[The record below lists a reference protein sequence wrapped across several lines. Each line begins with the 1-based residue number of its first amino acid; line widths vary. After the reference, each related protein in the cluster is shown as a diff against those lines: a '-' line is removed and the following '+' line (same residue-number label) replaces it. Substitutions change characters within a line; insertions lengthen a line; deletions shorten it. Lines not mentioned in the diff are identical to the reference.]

1 MKKINENIKSG
12 NFELSKGHQPFMK
25 VPKGGSSCANCKF
38 LSEDKL
44 HCVQQDFIN
53 WNETSLLP
61 QPIDEYCSDWYE
73 PSEEYLAK
81 GGNITF
87 NKYKKEYN
95 GDGSVFR
102 PFDLRMEFPELV
114 YNNFPTQKQIE
125 KLNKWLRDNKDKYVQ
140 MYHGTPFENKQRI
153 LEKGILPTTYS
164 RRHSQQS
171 ESGYVYLSVFPT
183 MSKVFADM
191 ANVYSKEKNVVFVAT
206 IQIMDLKPDT
216 DQLKNK
222 RIHGQDLSIGD
233 TLAESIIYGHGARV
247 KGKVDRNVI
256 RWIDESDTEYFKHG
270 GTLYNGIKVPKTVN
284 PRMVISAFANPI
296 DESKVEEY
304 TEKMRD
310 MMLSHDF
317 PPITGFPTVIDESD
331 VGDYFLSG
339 DEITEEHIGKQAWKV
354 WDGHHRTLAAINANL
369 PYIEV
374 ELEKAAVTDM
384 DEYLENGG
392 KLKCDFDKETKS
404 CSNACNMENG
414 GQIKSFKSPN
424 DLVALRYFDGNEEL
438 GHLVYYASNESISI
452 GLNEDPYNFKN
463 EMYIEFLEVKEEH
476 RGKGIAKKLLNR
488 AIQDAKELGIEV
500 ITLRRDSGLGCNY
513 GSDYDN
519 YLKKIYSSVGFVQTW
534 TQKEFEES
542 NGEKNICAMHL
553 VVSESKFNSG
563 GQLPSIIK
571 YARIKPIREGGEE
584 RVVRVSPDSVGGF
597 VAGYVIY
604 YPAKSNN
611 KVAYFNKSDFQN
623 LLDDGSYTLFNTIEQ
638 AQSSKPMEIDIEEQL
653 KIRQR
658 MRSLLKLLK
667 YKTTDETGMTKEDRF
682 IDRVVQLIYDGKDFK
697 SKLDIERIAE
707 NEFEF
712 EDKRK
717 VRELTEYAVLSVGR
731 EISKV
736 YGNDVT
742 VAYKKMVSLYS
753 NQPYSTHRTGTS
765 VNLGQFSTPLPMSY
779 LMGCYVGIN
788 IPSDKVY
795 FEPTGGNGSL
805 TVAGNVEDFV
815 INELDMHRYNN
826 LLKENYKLV
835 LNQDATKKF
844 DFDFKFDGMLANPPF
859 ATTKTDIIV
868 GGFHISGLEQQIIVN
883 SLMYLKDKAKTAF
896 IIGGH
901 TEFDEEGR
909 IKSKKDRAFLSYLFK
924 HYYMDDVINING
936 SLYGRQGTTYPIRII
951 LLAAKKSEPSG
962 FYPLRNEALGKFEPF
977 SVKVIDTFDEL
988 FKRTE
993 KYIQKSL

>member
-1 MKKINENIKSG
+1 MDLMKTINENIKSG
-12 NFELSKGHQPFMK
+12 DFELSKGHQPFMK
-25 VPKGGSSCANCKF
+25 VPKGGSSCSNCKF
-38 LSEDKL
+38 LSEDKKN
-44 HCVQQDFIN
+44 CVNKYFIE
-53 WNETSLLP
+53 WYGKSELP
-61 QPIDEYCSDWYE
+61 QPIDEYCSDFYE

-81 GGNITF
+81 GGELKFYSDCVGYPVLSDLEHIIDNEKEITYKTF
-87 NKYKKEYN
+87 VANVNKEDRLMLERRLGYGKDFPITK
-95 GDGSVFR
+95 DWHVRFFR
-102 PFDLRMEFPELV
+102 SKDEDNNTV
-114 YNNFPTQKQIE
+114 YF
-125 KLNKWLRDNKDKYVQ
+125 
-140 MYHGTPFENKQRI
+140 M
-153 LEKGILPTTYS
+153 
-164 RRHSQQS
+164 RHSAIEYVFSPKSSGMFCQTDDDY
-171 ESGYVYLSVFPT
+171 ES
-183 MSKVFADM
+183 
-191 ANVYSKEKNVVFVAT
+191 
-206 IQIMDLKPDT
+206 
-216 DQLKNK
+216 
-222 RIHGQDLSIGD
+222 
-233 TLAESIIYGHGARV
+233 
-247 KGKVDRNVI
+247 
-256 RWIDESDTEYFKHG
+256 
-270 GTLYNGIKVPKTVN
+270 
-284 PRMVISAFANPI
+284 
-296 DESKVEEY
+296 
-304 TEKMRD
+304 
-310 MMLSHDF
+310 
-317 PPITGFPTVIDESD
+317 
-331 VGDYFLSG
+331 
-339 DEITEEHIGKQAWKV
+339 
-354 WDGHHRTLAAINANL
+354 
-369 PYIEV
+369 
-374 ELEKAAVTDM
+374 
-384 DEYLENGG
+384 GG

-404 CSNACNMENG
+404 CNNACNMEN
-414 GQIKSFKSPN
+414 
-424 DLVALRYFDGNEEL
+424 
-438 GHLVYYASNESISI
+438 
-452 GLNEDPYNFKN
+452 
-463 EMYIEFLEVKEEH
+463 
-476 RGKGIAKKLLNR
+476 
-488 AIQDAKELGIEV
+488 
-500 ITLRRDSGLGCNY
+500 
-513 GSDYDN
+513 
-519 YLKKIYSSVGFVQTW
+519 
-534 TQKEFEES
+534 
-542 NGEKNICAMHL
+542 
-553 VVSESKFNSG
+553 G

-584 RVVRVSPDSVGGF
+584 RIVRVSPDTVGGF

-951 LLAAKKSEPSG
+951 LLAAKKSEPNG

>member
-25 VPKGGSSCANCKF
+25 VPKGGSSCSNCKF
-38 LSEDKL
+38 LSEDKKN
-44 HCVQQDFIN
+44 CVNKHFIE
-53 WNETSLLP
+53 WYGKSELP
-61 QPIDEYCSDWYE
+61 QPIDEYCSDFYE

-81 GGNITF
+81 GGELKFYSDCVGYPVLSDLEHIIDNEKEITYKTF
-87 NKYKKEYN
+87 VANVNKEDRLMLERRLGYGKDFPITK
-95 GDGSVFR
+95 DWHVRFFR
-102 PFDLRMEFPELV
+102 SKDEDNNTV
-114 YNNFPTQKQIE
+114 YF
-125 KLNKWLRDNKDKYVQ
+125 
-140 MYHGTPFENKQRI
+140 M
-153 LEKGILPTTYS
+153 
-164 RRHSQQS
+164 RHSAIEYVFSPKSSGMFCQTDDDY
-171 ESGYVYLSVFPT
+171 ES
-183 MSKVFADM
+183 
-191 ANVYSKEKNVVFVAT
+191 
-206 IQIMDLKPDT
+206 
-216 DQLKNK
+216 
-222 RIHGQDLSIGD
+222 
-233 TLAESIIYGHGARV
+233 
-247 KGKVDRNVI
+247 
-256 RWIDESDTEYFKHG
+256 
-270 GTLYNGIKVPKTVN
+270 
-284 PRMVISAFANPI
+284 
-296 DESKVEEY
+296 
-304 TEKMRD
+304 
-310 MMLSHDF
+310 
-317 PPITGFPTVIDESD
+317 
-331 VGDYFLSG
+331 
-339 DEITEEHIGKQAWKV
+339 
-354 WDGHHRTLAAINANL
+354 
-369 PYIEV
+369 
-374 ELEKAAVTDM
+374 
-384 DEYLENGG
+384 GG

-404 CSNACNMENG
+404 CNNACNMENG

-883 SLMYLKDKAKTAF
+883 SLMYLKDKAKIAF